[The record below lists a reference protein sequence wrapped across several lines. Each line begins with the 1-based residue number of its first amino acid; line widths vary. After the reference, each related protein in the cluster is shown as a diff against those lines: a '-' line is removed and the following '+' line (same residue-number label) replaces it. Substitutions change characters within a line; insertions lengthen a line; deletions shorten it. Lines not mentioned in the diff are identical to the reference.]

1 MHARGAQ
8 SVGKCWRPNEFKC
21 SVHPV
26 GNDVADLACYVAVID
41 EDVIDP
47 DAAEG
52 GGFVGVLLWRPIKR
66 HRQRHHGVEPGTQL
80 PDPSLA
86 NHR

>member
-1 MHARGAQ
+1 MHAGGAQ

-47 DAAEG
+47 DGLRYSE
-52 GGFVGVLLWRPIKR
+52 VK
-66 HRQRHHGVEPGTQL
+66 
-80 PDPSLA
+80 D
-86 NHR
+86 